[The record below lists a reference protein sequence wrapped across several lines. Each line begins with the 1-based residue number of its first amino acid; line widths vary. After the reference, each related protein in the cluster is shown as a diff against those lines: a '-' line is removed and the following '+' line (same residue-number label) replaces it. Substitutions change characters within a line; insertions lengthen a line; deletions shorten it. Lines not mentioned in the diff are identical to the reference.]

1 MRARTR
7 QMAPSLITQAQPGRA
22 GCQDH
27 GRRIRPAASSVHFTG
42 PGEAGVVH
50 RVLWNLRHEPPP
62 LGGAFAQ
69 APGGEEGGGMI
80 AALPGSAAADCAA
93 GPMGVAWH
101 VHRYRASGSRAFDPY
116 GGSTQRSG
124 QTSDHARA
132 VPSARGISPR
142 CIRSAA
148 KGGSTD
154 QSIESRTGVTS
165 PDSATQ
171 HAGSRLQRQR
181 FAPGHAVRTDCRTA
195 AHARGIEKERW
206 SRKILM
212 ATRSEE
218 KHLSLVPLG
227 CLCLPKSRLPAN
239 PARPT
244 GDLKALGGSVSDG
257 RPKDACVRLARLN
270 GCNEFRVPGNR

>member
-1 MRARTR
+1 MSPGTYTVTVQAGAARSTR
-7 QMAPSLITQAQPGRA
+7 TVEVRGDPGKPAITLAQY
-22 GCQDH
+22 Q
-27 GRRIRPAASSVHFTG
+27 
-42 PGEAGVVH
+42 
-50 RVLWNLRHEPPP
+50 
-62 LGGAFAQ
+62 
-69 APGGEEGGGMI
+69 
-80 AALPGSAAADCAA
+80 
-93 GPMGVAWH
+93 
-101 VHRYRASGSRAFDPY
+101 
-116 GGSTQRSG
+116 
-124 QTSDHARA
+124 
-132 VPSARGISPR
+132 SARGISPR

-257 RPKDACVRLARLN
+257 RPKDAGVRLARLN
-270 GCNEFRVPGNR
+270 GCRNEFRVPGNR